1 MLTDGTAYG
10 TIQGMDCVCIVQI
23 PLTYGHDG
31 RPVDPEVLAKYLRIF
46 DRQFGGYTPLG
57 LTGAPKGVASGGLW
71 HGEEDVSFR
80 VEIAVPEGRT
90 EEFEAIAYAIGK
102 ELRQKEMYIHIG
114 PPAAKFLKIHEE
126 DENDQGQ
133 DNVREGT

>member
-1 MLTDGTAYG
+1 ML
-10 TIQGMDCVCIVQI
+10 V
-23 PLTYGHDG
+23 
-31 RPVDPEVLAKYLRIF
+31 KYLRVF

-57 LTGAPKGVASGGLW
+57 LTQTPKGVASGGLW

-80 VEIAVPEGRT
+80 VEVAVPQGRT

-114 PPAAKFLKIHEE
+114 PPVAKFLKIHEE
-126 DENDQGQ
+126 DENDRGE
-133 DNVREGT
+133 DNMREAT